1 MADKEKKKGSGF
13 LTRLVVVV
21 VLAVAA
27 IHCLARFANVEAVKG
42 IDVIGMAIGYE

>member
-1 MADKEKKKGSGF
+1 MAEKEKKKGSF

-27 IHCLARFANVEAVKG
+27 IHCLARFANVDAVKKF
-42 IDVIGMAIGYE
+42 DVVGMVIGYE